1 MSITDIS
8 DLIHPLL
15 RETDYIGLLEDG
27 GLSVLLTNSNM
38 KESAYVRERLEGVGI
53 KTTYLSHITA
63 QAIDTNIYEVD

>member
-1 MSITDIS
+1 
-8 DLIHPLL
+8 LL